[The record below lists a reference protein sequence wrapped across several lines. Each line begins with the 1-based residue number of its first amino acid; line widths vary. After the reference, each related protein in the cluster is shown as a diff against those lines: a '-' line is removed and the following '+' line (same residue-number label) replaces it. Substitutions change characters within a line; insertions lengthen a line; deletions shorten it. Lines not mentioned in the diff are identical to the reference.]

1 MLNLAYH
8 GLIGEA
14 YSTGCIWTGIKG
26 HHKHS
31 LFKSFLLGR
40 GKKKKEEG
48 EEGSRQQSE
57 NSSYPVFV
65 ASFPEIHRSVL

>member
-40 GKKKKEEG
+40 GKKKKRKGRKEAD
-48 EEGSRQQSE
+48 SNLKTVHIQC
-57 NSSYPVFV
+57 
-65 ASFPEIHRSVL
+65 L